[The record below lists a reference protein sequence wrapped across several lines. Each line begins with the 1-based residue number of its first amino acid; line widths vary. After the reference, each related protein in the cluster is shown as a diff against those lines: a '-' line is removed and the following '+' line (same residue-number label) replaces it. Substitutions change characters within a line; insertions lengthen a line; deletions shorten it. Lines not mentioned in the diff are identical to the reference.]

1 MNISKYIELL
11 RFYVT
16 QKMEGIENTLKYTI
30 LDEVRFIVS
39 SLLSAILS
47 LNISKEAIEMNGIC
61 GIVLRVVVTI
71 VLYLILYQGIS
82 KAFLLRRSYLDIKR
96 SDKRELSY
104 AEAKSYVDN
113 FDHIAC
119 DGVLLAQDFLKR
131 AKDPSLSHHEQNFS
145 LIEALYYYKK
155 SLDVTA
161 LIVDHSQVL
170 INNPRKDTGVS
181 LYRLINIYYLLN
193 DLHQEISKSTSCSKI
208 AKLDEMEFE
217 ITQYKKKL
225 NKVKQF
231 VEKI

>member
-16 QKMEGIENTLKYTI
+16 QKIGAIENTLKHTI
-30 LDEVRFIVS
+30 SDEVRFIVS
-39 SLLSAILS
+39 SLLSALLS
-47 LNISKEAIEMNGIC
+47 LNISNDAIEKNGIC
-61 GIVLRVVVTI
+61 GIILRVVVTI
-71 VLYLILYQGIS
+71 VLFFILYQVFS
-82 KAFLLRRSYLDIKR
+82 KALLLIRSYLDIKH

-104 AEAKSYVDN
+104 AEAKRYIDN

-119 DGVLLAQDFLKR
+119 DGVLLARDFLK
-131 AKDPSLSHHEQNFS
+131 KVDDPSLSQHEQNFS

-155 SLDVTA
+155 SLDVTS
-161 LIVDHSQVL
+161 LIVDHAQVS
-170 INNPRKDTGVS
+170 INNARKDTGVS

-193 DLHQEISKSTSCSKI
+193 ELNQEISQKTSCRKMDQ
-208 AKLDEMEFE
+208 LDEMIFE
-217 ITQYKKKL
+217 IKQYEEKL